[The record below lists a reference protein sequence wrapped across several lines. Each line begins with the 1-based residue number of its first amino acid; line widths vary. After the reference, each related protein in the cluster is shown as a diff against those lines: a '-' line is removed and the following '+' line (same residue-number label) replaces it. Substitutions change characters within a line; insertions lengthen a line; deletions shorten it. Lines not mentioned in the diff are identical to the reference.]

1 MEVYGG
7 ESVASKWRNT
17 FTRTFSR
24 QDVGTLIMIEA
35 PADFAEESTLISL
48 WTFLL

>member
-7 ESVASKWRNT
+7 ESVVSKWRNT

-24 QDVGTLIMIEA
+24 QDVGTLIEA